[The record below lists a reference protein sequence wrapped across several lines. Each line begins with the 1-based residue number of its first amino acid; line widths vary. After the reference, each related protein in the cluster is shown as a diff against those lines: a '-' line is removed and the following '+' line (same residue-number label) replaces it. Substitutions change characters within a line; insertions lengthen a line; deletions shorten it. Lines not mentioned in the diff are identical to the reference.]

1 MLSIDNYNN
10 YFSLSSS
17 SIINIQPI
25 RRIYTINNIII
36 NGDYDNNPLKFNNDI
51 YSENPYKC
59 DDINYSSN
67 P

>member
-17 SIINIQPI
+17 IRNIQPI

-36 NGDYDNNPLKFNNDI
+36 NGDYDNNTLKFNNDI
-51 YSENPYKC
+51 YSENPYNC

>member
-1 MLSIDNYNN
+1 MLSIDSYNN
-10 YFSLSSS
+10 YFSS

-25 RRIYTINNIII
+25 RRIYTINNIIL

-51 YSENPYKC
+51 NSENPYKC

-67 P
+67 PK